1 MTSGADVLLVL
12 VLFLLMLYAF
22 LAIAILCDVSDM
34 GDASPGRALLP
45 GRVSSRAIPFASSL
59 TLRVPETTLRAPS
72 PLAPP
77 PSPAPVLPHKDYL
90 VPALVRICQR
100 FRIPDEA
107 AGASLLAFGSS
118 APEIVIS
125 IVSISGGHETSDLG
139 LTSVLGSAIIAFGLI
154 PPLVVFYSP
163 NRLLE
168 LRLLPFARDLLFFLV
183 SICLLLGFT
192 LSTGEVGIPESL
204 TLVCIYPLY
213 LLCIYLPLRIWP
225 ANKGTLSITGG
236 GGAAAMIGVEVEEA
250 FLPTAAGD
258 SSDDKDDDGDNEL
271 DGRQLEAAGGG
282 GESAFRASSS
292 SPAPSS
298 PSLGGCRACWDKALW
313 VLSWPL
319 ALLLRW
325 ICPAVVDK
333 GRTKHLYGLTFLLSL
348 AYLALLSLACVEI
361 AKVVSVKAGVP
372 QFIEGAVILALGAQ
386 VPDALASVSMARQ
399 GLGGGALGNAIG
411 SQVINVLLGFGLA
424 AFMYSATNDGRPL
437 SISGAGHGN
446 ASSPDSSSPASSSNS
461 ASAASTASSS
471 ASSASS
477 ASSLSGDGSDGSDGV
492 ISALRS
498 VSTGD
503 LTVMVSLFVMVLL
516 YGTLACTGGCR
527 GSATPSYLTPRK
539 KRPSLA
545 LPQDR
550 RPTACSPRL
559 GAKAAVALVVA
570 YVAVNIVFLVV
581 AAVPDAG
588 R

>member
-1 MTSGADVLLVL
+1 M
-12 VLFLLMLYAF
+12 YA
-22 LAIAILCDVSDM
+22 AQ
-34 GDASPGRALLP
+34 
-45 GRVSSRAIPFASSL
+45 SSL
-59 TLRVPETTLRAPS
+59 SPLSRTARRAPS
-72 PLAPP
+72 CPIAPR
-77 PSPAPVLPHKDYL
+77 LPRKDYL

-192 LSTGEVGIPESL
+192 LSSGEVGIPESL

-213 LLCIYLPLRIWP
+213 LFCIYLPLRIWP
-225 ANKGTLSITGG
+225 ASKGTLSITGG

-258 SSDDKDDDGDNEL
+258 SSGGGNEVIEGRFGGDGDDDKGDDGDSEL
-271 DGRQLEAAGGG
+271 VGRQLEAAGGG

-298 PSLGGCRACWDKALW
+298 PSSGGCRACWDKALW

-361 AKVVSVKAGVP
+361 ATILSVKAGVP
-372 QFIEGAVILALGAQ
+372 QFIEGAIILALGAQ

-424 AFMYSATNDGRPL
+424 AFMYSATNGGRPL
-437 SISGAGHGN
+437 SISGGGHGN
-446 ASSPDSSSPASSSNS
+446 ASSPDSSSPAASSDS

-477 ASSLSGDGSDGSDGV
+477 LSGDSSDGA

-570 YVAVNIVFLVV
+570 YVAVNIIFLVV